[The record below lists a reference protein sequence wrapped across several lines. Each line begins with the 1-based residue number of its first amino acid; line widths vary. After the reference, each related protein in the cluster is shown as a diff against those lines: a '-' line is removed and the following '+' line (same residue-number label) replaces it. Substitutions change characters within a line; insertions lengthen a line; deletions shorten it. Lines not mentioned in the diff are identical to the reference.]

1 MAAGTS
7 SSSGSPKRRQP
18 LTPHDWK
25 VLGAF
30 GLLAGALAMYD
41 AKLALYMIG
50 VASAVVVVKNANYIE
65 GMLP

>member
-1 MAAGTS
+1 MS
-7 SSSGSPKRRQP
+7 SSSGKKPTGRQP

-30 GLLAGALAMYD
+30 GLLCGALAMYD

-50 VASAVVVVKNANYIE
+50 VASAVVIVKNANQLG